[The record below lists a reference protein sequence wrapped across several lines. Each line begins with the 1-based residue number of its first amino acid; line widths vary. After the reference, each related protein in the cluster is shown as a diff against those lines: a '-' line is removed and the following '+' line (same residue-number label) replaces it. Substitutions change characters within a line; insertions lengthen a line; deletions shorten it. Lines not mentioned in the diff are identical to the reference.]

1 MLFITICL
9 LAVQTFDLFYHI
21 VLRKI
26 RFVLQ
31 SKGMLPKAF
40 VCLAKSDSVT
50 NILTELIPS
59 RHLTHPIHKPIQINI
74 SEYST

>member
-40 VCLAKSDSVT
+40 VGLAKSESVT
-50 NILTELIPS
+50 NILTKL
-59 RHLTHPIHKPIQINI
+59 RNPIQTFNL
-74 SEYST
+74 SNP